1 MEVGGRSA
9 ERTGHVADT
18 ASDGGFGELAEGLE
32 LQQELAA
39 VALEDRPRT
48 AEAELSGAGHN
59 NGNGNRGRAYTPP
72 RIFKPPTRLAK
83 RDRSSDIGEIRE
95 GERPFDQVR
104 RDTLFRRALAAADL
118 VSAAIAVAV
127 AILIGQD
134 TPEWGVAA
142 ALPLV
147 VIAAKVAGL
156 YDRDEHLLRKTT
168 LDEAPALFQ
177 VATVFTLVI
186 WLMDD
191 LVVNGMLG
199 REQVLAMWGLTIAM
213 LVLGRAIGRRFVL
226 TITPPERC
234 LVLGHHEDC
243 EDVAR
248 AFESRHSINS
258 IVVGR
263 VPLDDRDDGRLAIG
277 TFGGLA
283 DLLLSERVD
292 RVIIAAPS
300 THDERLLDKIRLV
313 KSFGVKVSVLPRL
326 FEVVG
331 SSVEVDDLGGLT
343 LLGLR
348 RYELTTSSKLLKR
361 GLDIAVSVTALLLLA
376 PLMALVA
383 LCIKAT
389 SPGPVLFKQKRIGRH
404 GVAFQMLKFRSMYE
418 GADAMKQELADL
430 NEADGLFKIEN
441 DPRVTPIGRII
452 RRTSL
457 DELPQLF
464 NVLRG
469 EMSLVGPRPLV
480 VDEDARVRGWLRRR
494 LDVIPGMTGIWQVL
508 GSSRIPLHEM
518 VKIDYLYRANWS
530 LWLDIKILLRTVPHV
545 FARRGM

>member
-1 MEVGGRSA
+1 MTRLRGDHAG
-9 ERTGHVADT
+9 
-18 ASDGGFGELAEGLE
+18 SDLGDLAEGLE
-32 LQQELAA
+32 FQQEQTATA
-39 VALEDRPRT
+39 VV
-48 AEAELSGAGHN
+48 
-59 NGNGNRGRAYTPP
+59 TPP
-72 RIFKPPTRLAK
+72 SARADLAGTVDGSGLPYRPPRLFS
-83 RDRSSDIGEIRE
+83 RPPLRLSRRERSSDIGEIRE
-95 GERPFDQVR
+95 GQRPFDTLR
-104 RDTLFRRALAAADL
+104 RDTLFRRALAGADL

-134 TPEWGVAA
+134 TPELGVIAV
-142 ALPLV
+142 LPLV
-147 VIAAKVAGL
+147 VAAAKVAGL

-177 VATVFTLVI
+177 VATVFTLII
-186 WLMDD
+186 WLADG

-199 REQVLAMWGLTIAM
+199 REQVLALWGLTVAM
-213 LVLGRAIGRRFVL
+213 LVLGRAVARRAVL
-226 TITPPERC
+226 TVTPPERC
-234 LVLGHHEDC
+234 LVIGDHADS
-243 EDVAR
+243 EDVRR
-248 AFESRHSINS
+248 ALESRHSINAT
-258 IVVGR
+258 VVGR
-263 VPLDDRDDGRLAIG
+263 VPLADEDDGERAIG
-277 TFGGLA
+277 TFGELA

-292 RVIIAAPS
+292 RVLIAAPS
-300 THDERLLDKIRLV
+300 THDEALLDKIRLV
-313 KSFGVKVSVLPRL
+313 KSFGIKVSLLPRL

-348 RYELTTSSKLLKR
+348 RYELTTSSRYLKR
-361 GLDIAVSVTALLLLA
+361 GLDICVSALA
-376 PLMALVA
+376 PLLAVIALA
-383 LCIKAT
+383 IKLT
-389 SPGPVLFKQKRIGRH
+389 SPGPILFQQKRIGRH
-404 GVAFQMLKFRSMYE
+404 GVAFDMLKFRSMYE
-418 GADAMKQELADL
+418 GADQMKAELEEL

-441 DPRVTPIGRII
+441 DPRVTSIGRVL
-452 RRTSL
+452 RRCSL
-457 DELPQLF
+457 DELPQLI

>member
-1 MEVGGRSA
+1 MAVGGRSA
-9 ERTGHVADT
+9 ERIPRSLDQGSGDPLN
-18 ASDGGFGELAEGLE
+18 ELAEGLDF
-32 LQQELAA
+32 QQQLAA
-39 VALEDRPRT
+39 AALRANGGRVELNYGGRMHAPARRFTRAPLRLPKRERP
-48 AEAELSGAGHN
+48 A
-59 NGNGNRGRAYTPP
+59 
-72 RIFKPPTRLAK
+72 
-83 RDRSSDIGEIRE
+83 DIGEIRE

-104 RDTLFRRALAAADL
+104 RDTLFRRALAGADL
-118 VSAAIAVAV
+118 VSAAIAVAA
-127 AILIGQD
+127 AILVGQD
-134 TPEWGVAA
+134 TPNWGVIA

-147 VIAAKVAGL
+147 VAAAKVGGL

-177 VATVFTLVI
+177 VATVFTLVM
-186 WLMDD
+186 WLANG
-191 LVVNGMLG
+191 LVVDGMLG
-199 REQVLAMWGLTIAM
+199 REQVLAMWGLTVAM
-213 LVLGRAIGRRFVL
+213 LVLGRAFARRLVL
-226 TITPPERC
+226 EVTPAERC

-243 EDVAR
+243 EDVRR
-248 AFESRHSINS
+248 AFECRHSINS
-258 IVVGR
+258 VVVGR
-263 VPLDDRDDGRLAIG
+263 VPLHDEDDGRLAIG
-277 TFGGLA
+277 TFGELA

-348 RYELTTSSKLLKR
+348 RYELTTSSKYLKR
-361 GLDIAVSVTALLLLA
+361 GLDICVSVMALLLLA
-376 PLMALVA
+376 PLMTLIALG
-383 LCIKAT
+383 IKLT
-389 SPGPVLFKQKRIGRH
+389 SPGPVLFRQKRIGRH
-404 GVAFQMLKFRSMYE
+404 GVAFEMFKFRSMYQ
-418 GADAMKQELADL
+418 GADEMKHELAEL
-430 NEADGLFKIEN
+430 NEADGLFKIED
-441 DPRVTPIGRII
+441 DPRVTSIGRVL
-452 RRTSL
+452 RRCSL

-545 FARRGM
+545 LARRGM